1 MEEYYEDFDFDPLH
15 MIVDEQQR
23 LFTEKYKFT
32 TIDPKEKIV
41 QSEVLSQKLSQLS
54 SDDAN
59 QQLFHECLSVDH
71 HKRPLSTTSTPD
83 VATKKM
89 REWNSKAEANQEA
102 EQVSK
107 YFERI
112 NEMFDIQMKDDL
124 GNSIDELF
132 LDDLR
137 ELAILKHRIIQIELD
152 KQLWTI
158 YLKVGKGEWI
168 TSESKQT
175 NVDRRLWPAAVK
187 KLCTTMPNVS
197 DINQSHGMDREY
209 ERIVQQHIEEFYEK
223 IECYSMEYHE
233 KKTSLLGFTDEIQQ
247 TLERFVHQYSITPFR
262 MKLNYK
268 IRILEYNYG
277 AQLLEHEYLQQ
288 KPTANQIRIAK
299 HIYDSATAYTK
310 AKQELNYLK
319 QRIVYNKPT
328 TLIYKKALLLAPS
341 STADSTSDATRHQ
354 LFMDGKEKDLQQ
366 HMTNLI
372 AEAIGKAETKMID
385 RRNAFNKEMTR
396 MSTPNEDKN
405 EKFSTELVD
414 LIHRRSPASFP
425 LTETLATLYVLSW
438 FKSLFRQ
445 TLLEKEFYGRYKNQV
460 FFTWNNTNENLIRM
474 IKASNVD
481 DININL
487 DMKIGSSAQF
497 LQVYM
502 ENQNGTLYSRV
513 HHDSMRQKYTVP
525 YVIGSTKEAHS
536 RWLRAALIR
545 AVRFCSSVYDFN
557 QERIYLEVS
566 CLANGYTMEFVEKR
580 VEQFFS
586 HFDALSLRSDLDQQ
600 VYNKL
605 RHRLLNFVSEQKRM
619 HKKYQ
624 DLAKANK
631 RFRISYLHDFGPKRQ
646 FNEELREIFSRN
658 LNVKDPLSNYRDLQL
673 IFSTKNPHTL
683 NALLSQYKP
692 SHPLLTED

>member
-197 DINQSHGMDREY
+197 DINQSHGMDRE
-209 ERIVQQHIEEFYEK
+209 
-223 IECYSMEYHE
+223 
-233 KKTSLLGFTDEIQQ
+233 
-247 TLERFVHQYSITPFR
+247 
-262 MKLNYK
+262 
-268 IRILEYNYG
+268 
-277 AQLLEHEYLQQ
+277 
-288 KPTANQIRIAK
+288 IAK